1 MYNSCVLSV
10 LPYGSETWT
19 LLRKHLKR
27 LDGFRHK
34 CIRTVLKITNQ
45 QQWEQRITSE
55 SVRKKWG
62 DPETI
67 TSKVTRRRLEW
78 LGHVARMPD
87 DRIPKKILFGWLPKT
102 RQAGGPRKRWR
113 DHIRKD
119 FKLVGVSE
127 TDWYHEATRSRNAWR
142 AVYRVGLD
150 DALEREQQEQE
161 VYSQLDP
168 SQEPNKILCQ
178 VCKRSFKSESGFKR
192 HKCLD
197 ERNKPVCEQHGA
209 TKCASCGRW
218 FRSKGGLAVH
228 TCSKQ

>member
-1 MYNSCVLSV
+1 M
-10 LPYGSETWT
+10 
-19 LLRKHLKR
+19 
-27 LDGFRHK
+27 
-34 CIRTVLKITNQ
+34 LKITNQ

-119 FKLVGVSE
+119 LKLVGVSE